1 MKTKIHTL
9 FVVLMLLGAPVVA
22 AAQDA
27 PATGG
32 AEGPSQIHLTPKQQE
47 CIQEIKSDPSFNAL
61 IEENARYAFHRD
73 ETSKLTRNN
82 EHVVMAYAAIWVL
95 TVFFVVLVFLRQGRL
110 KAELARLQADL
121 ARATKDQA

>member
-1 MKTKIHTL
+1 MKTKIHTA
-9 FVVLMLLGAPVVA
+9 FVVLMLLCAPVVA
-22 AAQDA
+22 AAQEV

-47 CIQEIKSDPSFNAL
+47 CIQEIKNDPSFNAL

-82 EHVVMAYAAIWVL
+82 DHVVMAYAAIWVL
-95 TVFFVVLVFLRQGRL
+95 TVFFVVLVFLRQSKL

-121 ARATKDQA
+121 ARATKDA